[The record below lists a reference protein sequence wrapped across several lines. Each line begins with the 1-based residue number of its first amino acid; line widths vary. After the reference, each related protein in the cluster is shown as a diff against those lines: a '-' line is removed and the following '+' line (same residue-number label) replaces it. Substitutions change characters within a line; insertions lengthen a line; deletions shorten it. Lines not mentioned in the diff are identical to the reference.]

1 MNSLPRRYGPVF
13 LNLAVFQVAWFACVL
28 GAARGAPGWGV
39 AACIGAVLLNLWF
52 SDARRDELLLA
63 LCAVLLGLAWD
74 TGMARGGVLVY
85 ASPGPWPG
93 LAPAWI
99 LGLWAL
105 FSTTLRG
112 PLRWLHGRWLLS
124 AVVGGVGGALSY
136 AAAVRMGAGQFPDPT
151 RAMLVLGAG
160 WAVMTPLLV
169 ELARWLGQRAAR
181 RMLR

>member
-1 MNSLPRRYGPVF
+1 MKTLLRRYGLTV
-13 LNLAVFQVAWFACVL
+13 LILVVFQAAWFACVL
-28 GAARGAPGWGV
+28 GAARGASGWGV
-39 AACIGAVLLNLWF
+39 AACVGAVLLNAWL

-74 TGMARGGVLVY
+74 TAMARCGVVVY
-85 ASPGPWPG
+85 ASPGPWQG

-112 PLRWLHGRWLLS
+112 PLRWLHGRWLLA
-124 AVVGGVGGALSY
+124 AVAGGVGGALSY
-136 AAAVRMGAGQFPDPT
+136 AAAVRMGAGQFPEPG
-151 RAMLVLGAG
+151 RALLVLGAG

-169 ELARWLGQRAAR
+169 ELARWLGERAAR
-181 RMLR
+181 RMVR